1 MVIQHNLMALF
12 ADRENKSVA
21 GRLKKSTEKLSTGY
35 KINRAADNAAGLA
48 ISEKMRKQIRG
59 LTQGE
64 NNIEDGIGYVQ
75 VADGAL
81 EQVHDMLQR
90 MNELSVQAAN
100 GTNSPSDREAIDK
113 EIQQLKTEMDRV
125 FQTTKFNETYIWPEE
140 RTRIIGI
147 GVGEVQAVTI
157 STPYY
162 QSFTVNNSTYDKVA
176 FSGGYNIKAD
186 ENGVSMSWVGYN
198 GTDYTTKTIDWN
210 TLKKNNYQFN
220 IGDIFDGNNYP
231 ELFENGKPIFD
242 FKVGFSV
249 RKEAQ
254 LADII
259 KAIDGTSMSAGSSAS
274 MWGGFEDGTGA
285 VDSSRGI
292 HCSGVSINYTA
303 AYASR
308 ANSGAG
314 QGYDFVNGSDSY
326 IEVKAVTADGGNLS
340 QIPNAND
347 VDKAKENTEQWKFE
361 FVMEGIGNVTA
372 TSTSITGYA
381 NDRTNDDRG
390 LWWQYYYQSTS
401 KYGIGHTTSAK
412 GSGTLGSAMDALTGT
427 KDEYNNNKG
436 VSPGVLN
443 KTLGGAADEGGFV
456 DISFT
461 LTAENPY
468 SYGKKDDGSSY
479 TSQSVGSFVL
489 TVPVSNTDTETTVY
503 ERIMESLNSTTI
515 FDLMSSANNSTHYMY
530 QSGKNES
537 KVEVKVYKTEN
548 YWPQVDIPIHCGA
561 DSTDKLNIRYET
573 MRIRKLGLVKT
584 NVRTEEM
591 ALNALDE
598 ISDALRAVSIQR
610 AAFGAYQN
618 RLEHA
623 AKINANTSENIQA
636 AESVI
641 RDTDMADEMVKYSN
655 ANILV
660 QAGQSML
667 AQANQSKQGVL
678 NLLG

>member
-12 ADRENKSVA
+12 AERENKGVNE
-21 GRLKKSTEKLSTGY
+21 RLKKSTEKLSTGY

-64 NNIEDGIGYVQ
+64 KNIEDGIGYVQ

-81 EQVHDMLQR
+81 EQVQDMLQR

-140 RTRIIGI
+140 ETRIVGF
-147 GVGEVQAVTI
+147 GVGKAQAVTI

-162 QSFTVNNSTYDKVA
+162 QSFTINNSTYDKVA
-176 FSGGYNIKAD
+176 FSGGYQIKAD

-220 IGDIFDGNNYP
+220 IGDVFDENNYP
-231 ELFENGKPIFD
+231 ELFENGKPVFD
-242 FKVGFSV
+242 FKVDFSV

-254 LADII
+254 IDDII
-259 KAIDGTSMSAGSSAS
+259 KAIDGTSMRAYSGAS
-274 MWGGFEDGTGA
+274 ISGRYEDKTGA
-285 VDSSRGI
+285 EDNSRGI
-292 HCSGVSINYTA
+292 LYAGASINYAA

-326 IEVKAVTADGGNLS
+326 IEIKAVTADGGNLS
-340 QIPNAND
+340 QIPNANN
-347 VDKAKENTEQWKFE
+347 VDQAKENTEQWKLE

-372 TSTSITGYA
+372 TSTSIRLYA

-390 LWWQYYYQSTS
+390 LWWDYYEHSTD
-401 KYGIGHTTSAK
+401 KYGKSYESSAK

-427 KDEYNNNKG
+427 T
-436 VSPGVLN
+436 GVLN
-443 KTLGGAADEGGFV
+443 KTLGGAADEGGYI
-456 DISFT
+456 DIWFT

-468 SYGKKDDGSSY
+468 SYGKNDDGSPN
-479 TSQSVGSFVL
+479 TNQSVGSFTL
-489 TVPVSNTDTETTVY
+489 TVPVSNKDTETTIY
-503 ERIMESLNSTTI
+503 TRITESLNSTTI
-515 FDLMSSANNSTHYMY
+515 FDFMSSANNSYHQIT
-530 QSGKNES
+530 QSNVHES
-537 KVEVKVYKTEN
+537 KVEVKIYKTEN
-548 YWPQVDIPIHCGA
+548 YWPHVDIPIHCGA
-561 DSTDKLNIRYET
+561 DSMDKLNIRYET
-573 MRIRKLGLVKT
+573 MRVRKLELAKT

-598 ISDALRAVSIQR
+598 ISDALRAVSTQR

-641 RDTDMADEMVKYSN
+641 RDTDMEDEMVKYSN

-678 NLLG
+678 SLLG